1 MLYEGAQREGS
12 DIPDPLNGLR
22 SGLIPDPPNGLRS
35 GLIPDPPNGLRSGL
49 GSAAFMLP
57 ERLVEPGSWS
67 EHLPFAF
74 WLMEHHRPR
83 TVVELG
89 THTGNSYLAFCQAVA
104 KLDLPTH
111 CYAIDTWRGD
121 EQAGTYGEDIFES
134 LKNYHDIRYASFSRL
149 VRSTFDEA
157 LTHFSDGS
165 VDLLHI
171 DGLHTYEAVSHDFSN
186 WSAKLSNR
194 GIVILH
200 DINVREFG
208 FGVFRLWEELSP
220 QYPHF
225 EFVHGH
231 GLGVLALGNDCEPRV
246 RELLAAAGNERLS
259 HWVRECFSRLGR
271 GILLQLQLEEERAR
285 LEEERARYARER
297 EEAIAI
303 IEAYRNSTSWR
314 LTSPFRLVGRFL
326 KTI

>member
-1 MLYEGAQREGS
+1 MMSVCEWPQQQRLDAAE
-12 DIPDPLNGLR
+12 LHNELA
-22 SGLIPDPPNGLRS
+22 
-35 GLIPDPPNGLRSGL
+35 L

-83 TVVELG
+83 ILVELG
-89 THTGNSYLAFCQAVA
+89 THTGNSYLAFCQAAA
-104 KLDLPTH
+104 KLGLSTH
-111 CYAIDTWRGD
+111 CYAVDTWRGD
-121 EQAGTYGEDIFES
+121 EQAGSYGEDVFES
-134 LKNYHDIRYASFSRL
+134 LKNYHDLRYASFSRL

-157 LTHFSDGS
+157 LTHISDAS
-165 VDLLHI
+165 IDLLHI
-171 DGLHTYEAVSHDFSN
+171 DGLHTYEAVSHDFSS
-186 WSAKLSNR
+186 WSAKLSTR

-231 GLGVLALGNDCEPRV
+231 GLGVLAVGDDLGPRI
-246 RELLAAAGNERLS
+246 RELLAAASNERLT

-271 GILLQLQLEEERAR
+271 GIVLQLQLEEERAR
-285 LEEERARYARER
+285 NARTCKILERER
-297 EEAIAI
+297 EEAVAV
-303 IEAYRNSTSWR
+303 IEAYRRSTSWR
-314 LTSPFRLVGRFL
+314 LTSPIRRVGRL
-326 KTI
+326 LQAVLSE